1 MAHTTQPER
10 AMPVTDIAFLVL
22 VAGAMTL
29 FAATLAVTSW

>member
-1 MAHTTQPER
+1 
-10 AMPVTDIAFLVL
+10 MPVTDIAFLVL